1 MDKDKLKSKLEFLAK
16 DEEEAIE
23 GYDKVISELDEEE
36 DKELLAQLKK
46 IRDEEQAHLDFLNK
60 AKEDPD
66 AKYED
71 PSDDN
76 SPEADDKD
84 DEKAE
89 REAASIMFNI
99 NLRGE

>member
-1 MDKDKLKSKLEFLAK
+1 MNKEKLKEKLDFLAK

-23 GYDKVISELDEEE
+23 GYDKVIEELDEEE
-36 DKELLAQLKK
+36 DKDLIVQLKK

-66 AKYED
+66 AEYED
-71 PSDDN
+71 PSDEGSD
-76 SPEADDKD
+76 D

-89 REAASIMFNI
+89 REAASVVFKID
-99 NLRGE
+99 LTKGE